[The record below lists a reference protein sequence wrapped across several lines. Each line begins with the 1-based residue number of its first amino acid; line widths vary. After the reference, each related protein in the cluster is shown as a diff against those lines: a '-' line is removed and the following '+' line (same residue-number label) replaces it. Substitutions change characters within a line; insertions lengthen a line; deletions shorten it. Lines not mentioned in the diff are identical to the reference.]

1 MKLRTLAWRR
11 YSECCG
17 GLRDAAVLPAGGP
30 APIRLLLG
38 VIFNTPFLLLQMHT
52 LAVCKTLAKQA
63 RRRQKQSETCF
74 ATSIAWSQVSSTTPA
89 GGTVELHQVGVR
101 NPMADDR
108 EKGFS
113 DVNLGV

>member
-38 VIFNTPFLLLQMHT
+38 IIFNTPFLLLQMHT

-63 RRRQKQSETCF
+63 RVGKNSRRRVLRQALHEQAREGARTRRRASAVGFTAG
-74 ATSIAWSQVSSTTPA
+74 ATTLTHSFEA
-89 GGTVELHQVGVR
+89 
-101 NPMADDR
+101 
-108 EKGFS
+108 
-113 DVNLGV
+113 